1 MFVKRM
7 AETTL
12 VSWQIILNVADL
24 QNVWDSLLKESDIVL
39 SQNRD
44 FVQRIWPRSGMD
56 VGRFDKGTVQHLA

>member
-24 QNVWDSLLKESDIVL
+24 KDVWDSLLEESDIVL

-56 VGRFDKGTVQHLA
+56 VGLFDKGTV